1 MVLARRVGSVRPYPL
16 VLLLYVGTFGLYG
29 IYWHYKAH
37 HEVYRQF
44 ELDLEQR
51 LEGVVWLLLDRAFFP
66 LRWVFQHG
74 FVGNVQHV
82 RRRMG
87 LKDGI
92 DPAMF
97 LSLVIPGSSLAYFAL
112 IMLLTGADGG
122 PDSAAFLWASAGSF
136 AFAAAL
142 QIPAY
147 ALLQRDMNDL
157 WRAFDARMEEVMPR
171 SGGWR
176 PIAPTSDVS
185 SVATTP

>member
-1 MVLARRVGSVRPYPL
+1 MVLARRVGTVRPFPL

-37 HEVYRQF
+37 HELYRQF

-74 FVGNVQHV
+74 FVGNVVHV

-87 LKDGI
+87 LRDGV
-92 DPAMF
+92 DPATF
-97 LSLVIPGSSLAYFAL
+97 LGLVIPGSSLAYFSF
-112 IMLLTGADGG
+112 IMLLTGVGG
-122 PDSAAFLWASAGSF
+122 PNSTIFVWAAAGAF
-136 AFAAAL
+136 AFAALL

-147 ALLQRDMNDL
+147 AMLQRDLNQV
-157 WRAFDARMEEVMPR
+157 WEAFDVRMDQVMPR
-171 SGGWR
+171 SGGWK
-176 PIAPTSDVS
+176 PISPASDAS
-185 SVATTP
+185 SVAATP